1 MIHFFGNTNS
11 KVFAVQT
18 TKELSTET
26 ISKLTWLFGNQPKIE
41 QASLDAFFV
50 GPRAAMITPWST
62 NAVEITQNMG
72 ISDIIRIEEFEA
84 VAEDFKSFDPM
95 ISEKFKGLN
104 QESFTI
110 DIEPESILDIE
121 DIAAYNIQ
129 EGLSLSDEEVDYL
142 EGVSKKIGRPLT
154 DSEVFGFS
162 QVNSEHCRHK
172 IFNGTFVIDGEE
184 KPTSLFK
191 LIRKTSEANPKD
203 IVSAYKDN
211 VAFIQGPVVEQFAP
225 KRADVPDYYT
235 TQDFES
241 VISLKAETHNFPTTV
256 EPFNG
261 AATGSGG
268 EIRDRL
274 AGGKGS
280 IPLAGTAVYMTSYS
294 RLEENRPWE
303 KAFEERK
310 WLYQTPMDIL
320 IKASNGASDFGNKF
334 GQPLICGSVLT
345 FEHDENNEAVPEVL
359 EGTTSRTSASRKLGF
374 DKVIMLA
381 GGIGYGKKDQALK
394 DTPKTG
400 DKIVILGGE
409 NYRIGMGGAAVSS
422 ADTGEFASGIELNA
436 VQRSNPEMQK
446 RAANAVRGM
455 VESEEN
461 FIVSIHDHGAGG
473 HLNCLS
479 ELVED
484 TGGKI
489 DLDALP
495 VGDPTLSDK
504 EIIGNE
510 SQERM
515 GLVISEEHIDTLNKI
530 ADRERSPMYTVGDVT
545 GDDRFT
551 FQSKTKGNKPMDL
564 AMEDMFGS
572 SPKTIMTDNTVERH
586 YADVS
591 YNTNNFNT
599 YLEQVLQ
606 LEAVACKDWL
616 TNKVDRCVGGKVAKQ
631 QCVGALQI
639 PLNNVGVMALDY
651 TSGEGIATSIGHS
664 PISGLIDPVAGSRN
678 SITEALTNII
688 WAPLKDGLNNI
699 SLSANWMWPCK
710 NEGEDARLYE
720 AVEAISE
727 FSIDLGI
734 NVPTGK
740 DSLSMKQK
748 YPDGDV
754 ISPGTVIIS
763 AGANCNDINKIVEPV
778 LKKNGGD
785 IYYINISQDDFKLG
799 GSSFAQI
806 VNKIGNEAPTVKSAD
821 YVKTVFNTIQDLI
834 RNEQIVAGHDVASG
848 GLITTLLE
856 LCFADT
862 NVGAELDLSALNEKD
877 SFKLLFA
884 ENAGIVIQSKDN
896 SIEKVLS
903 NANIDFINI
912 GKVTDSNTLDITN
925 SSDTFT
931 LTISDLRD
939 VWYKTSFLLDQK
951 QTANGLA
958 EARYNN
964 YKNQP
969 LQYTFPEHFTGKL
982 EDVIASETKQSPS
995 STDKITTSQ
1004 APRNDKNVTSS
1015 DSPEANRIE
1024 KPKAAILREKGS
1036 NSEREMANAMYLAGF
1051 DVKDVHMTDLIS
1063 GRETLEDI
1071 QFLGAVGGFSN
1082 SDVLGSAKGWAGAIK
1097 YNEKAKKVIED
1108 FFARED
1114 TLSIGICNG
1123 CQLWMEL
1130 DLINPDHEVH
1140 GKMLHNE
1147 SQKHESAFTSVKIQE
1162 NNSVMLSSLAGS
1174 TLGVWI
1180 SHGEGKFNLPYAED
1194 KYHIVAKYGYEGYPH
1209 NPNGSDFNTAMM
1221 SDKTGRHLVTMPH
1234 IERSTFQWNWA
1245 NYPNGRKDEVSP
1257 WLEAFVNAR
1266 KWIENN

>member
-1 MIHFFGNTNS
+1 MIHFFGNQNS
-11 KVFAVQT
+11 KVFAVQA
-18 TKELSTET
+18 TKELSAET
-26 ISKLTWLFGNQPKIE
+26 ISKLVWLFGDQPKLE
-41 QASLDAFFV
+41 QASIDAFFI

-72 ISDIIRIEEFEA
+72 IDGIIRIEEFMA
-84 VAEDFKSFDPM
+84 ISADYKDYDPM
-95 ISEKFKGLN
+95 ISERFNGLN
-104 QESFTI
+104 QDTFTI
-110 DIEPESILDIE
+110 DIQPESIQDIE
-121 DIAAYNIQ
+121 DISAYNVQ
-129 EGLSLSDEEVDYL
+129 EGLALSDEEIEYL
-142 EGVSKKIGRPLT
+142 NLVSEKIGRPLT

-191 LIRKTSEANPKD
+191 MIKETSKQNPND

-211 VAFIQGPVVEQFAP
+211 VAFIKGPVVKQFAP
-225 KRADVPDYYT
+225 KRADIPDFYT
-235 TQDFES
+235 INDFES

-294 RLEENRPWE
+294 RLEKNRPWE
-303 KAFEERK
+303 QKFEARD
-310 WLYQTPMDIL
+310 WLYQTPIDIL

-345 FEHDENNEAVPEVL
+345 FEHEQED
-359 EGTTSRTSASRKLGF
+359 RKLGY
-374 DKVIMLA
+374 DKVIMQA
-381 GGIGYGKKDQALK
+381 GGIGYGKANQAIK

-422 ADTGEFASGIELNA
+422 ADTGEFSSGIELNA

-455 VESEEN
+455 VESDEN
-461 FIVSIHDHGAGG
+461 LIVSIHDHGAGG

-495 VGDPTLSDK
+495 VGDPTLSAK

-515 GLVISEEHIDTLNKI
+515 GLVIAEKHLETLQKI
-530 ADRERSPMYTVGDVT
+530 ADRERSPMYSVGDVT
-545 GDDRFT
+545 GDHRFT
-551 FQSKTKGNKPMDL
+551 FKSQSNGNTPMDL
-564 AMEDMFGS
+564 GLEDMFGS
-572 SPKTIMTDNTVERH
+572 SPKTILTDKTIAHN
-586 YADVS
+586 YSNIS
-591 YNTNNFNT
+591 YNSDNFHD
-599 YLEQVLQ
+599 YLDQVLQ

-631 QCVGALQI
+631 QCVGALQL
-639 PLNNVGVMALDY
+639 PLNNVGVMALDFN
-651 TSGEGIATSIGHS
+651 GKEGIATSIGHS
-664 PISGLIDPVAGSRN
+664 PISGLINPVAGSRN

-688 WAPLKDGLNNI
+688 WAPLKDNLKSV

-720 AVEAISE
+720 AVKAISD
-727 FSIDLGI
+727 FAIDLGI

-748 YPDGDV
+748 YPDGEV
-754 ISPGTVIIS
+754 IAPGTVIIS
-763 AGANCNDINKIVEPV
+763 AAANCNDISNIIEPV
-778 LKKNGGD
+778 LQQGKGD
-785 IYYINISQDDFKLG
+785 IYYINLSQDQYKLG

-806 VNKIGNEAPTVKSAD
+806 MNTIGNETPNVKSAE
-821 YVKTVFNTIQDLI
+821 YVKNVFNTIQQLI
-834 RNEQIVAGHDVASG
+834 KDRQIVAGHDVASG

-856 LCFADT
+856 LCFSEN

-877 SFKLLFA
+877 SIKLLFA
-884 ENAGIVIQSKDN
+884 ENSGIVFQASDSSIETTLNAAGI
-896 SIEKVLS
+896 LYH
-903 NANIDFINI
+903 NI
-912 GKVTDSNTLDITN
+912 GKVTDSDVLSLINHN
-925 SSDTFT
+925 EVYT
-931 LTISDLRD
+931 LTISRLRD
-939 VWYKTSFLLDQK
+939 MWYKTSLLLDRK

-958 EARYNN
+958 DERFEN

-969 LQYTFPEHFTGKL
+969 LQYQFPEDFTGKL
-982 EDVIASETKQSPS
+982 PVIDESK
-995 STDKITTSQ
+995 
-1004 APRNDKNVTSS
+1004 PR
-1015 DSPEANRIE
+1015 
-1024 KPKAAILREKGS
+1024 PKAAIIREKGS

-1071 QFLGAVGGFSN
+1071 KFIGAVGGFSN
-1082 SDVLGSAKGWAGAIK
+1082 SDVLGSAKGWAGAFK
-1097 YNEKAKKVIED
+1097 YNKKANTALKK
-1108 FFARED
+1108 FFERDD
-1114 TLSIGICNG
+1114 TLSVGICNG

-1130 DLINPDHEVH
+1130 DLINPDHEKH
-1140 GKMLHNE
+1140 GKMTFND
-1147 SQKHESAFTSVKIQE
+1147 SGKHESAFTSVKVQE

-1180 SHGEGKFNLPYAED
+1180 SHGEGKFDLPHSED
-1194 KYHIVAKYGYEGYPH
+1194 MYDICAKYSYEGYPH
-1209 NPNGSDFNTAMM
+1209 NPNGSDYNTAMLC
-1221 SDKTGRHLVTMPH
+1221 DKTGRHLVTMPH

-1245 NYPNGRKDEVSP
+1245 NYPNGRQDDVSP

>member
-1 MIHFFGNTNS
+1 MIHFFGNQNS
-11 KVFAVQT
+11 KVFAVQA
-18 TKELSTET
+18 TKELSNET
-26 ISKLTWLFGNQPKIE
+26 ISKLTWLFGDQPKLE
-41 QASLDAFFV
+41 QASIDAFFV

-72 ISDIIRIEEFEA
+72 VSGIIRIEEFLFVGE
-84 VAEDFKSFDPM
+84 EYNSFDPM
-95 ISEKFKGLN
+95 ISEKYKGLN
-104 QESFTI
+104 QDIFDIHIQPEPIKPI
-110 DIEPESILDIE
+110 D
-121 DIAAYNIQ
+121 DIAAYNNQ
-129 EGLSLSDEEVDYL
+129 EGLALSNEEVAYL
-142 EGVSKKIGRPLT
+142 NDVSERIGRPLT

-172 IFNGTFVIDGEE
+172 IFNGTFIIDGQEM
-184 KPTSLFK
+184 PSSLFK
-191 LIRKTSEANPKD
+191 LIKKTSQEHPND

-211 VAFIQGPVVEQFAP
+211 VAFIKGPVVAQFAP
-225 KRADVPDYYT
+225 RRADIPDYYT

-280 IPLAGTAVYMTSYS
+280 LPLAGTAVYMTSYS
-294 RLEENRPWE
+294 RLEDNRPWE
-303 KAFEERK
+303 KAFPERK

-334 GQPLICGSVLT
+334 GQPLIAGSVLT
-345 FEHDENNEAVPEVL
+345 FEHDEQSDVTLSAVDGSQP
-359 EGTTSRTSASRKLGF
+359 RKLGF

-381 GGIGYGKKDQALK
+381 GGIGYGKAEQALK
-394 DTPKTG
+394 DTPQKG
-400 DKIVILGGE
+400 DKIVILGGD

-422 ADTGEFASGIELNA
+422 ADTGAFDSGIELNA

-446 RAANAVRGM
+446 RAANAIRGM
-455 VESEEN
+455 VEREEN
-461 FIVSIHDHGAGG
+461 PIVSIHDHGAGG

-484 TGGKI
+484 TGGLI
-489 DLDALP
+489 DLDKLP
-495 VGDPTLSDK
+495 IGDPTLSAK

-515 GLVISEEHIDTLNKI
+515 GLVISQDNLETLHKI
-530 ADRERSPMYTVGDVT
+530 ADRERSPIYDVGDVT
-545 GDDRFT
+545 GDYRFT
-551 FQSKTKGNKPMDL
+551 FKSKSKGDAPMDL
-564 AMEDMFGS
+564 ALSDMFGS
-572 SPKTIMTDNTVERH
+572 SPKTIMTDSTVDKH

-591 YNTNNFNT
+591 YNRDNFYD
-599 YLEQVLQ
+599 YLDAVLQ

-616 TNKVDRCVGGKVAKQ
+616 VNKVDRCVGGRVAKQ
-631 QCVGALQI
+631 QCAGPLQL
-639 PLNNVGVMALDY
+639 PLNNVGIMALDFK
-651 TSGEGIATSIGHS
+651 GKEGVATSIGHS

-678 SITEALTNII
+678 SITEALTNMI
-688 WAPLKDGLNNI
+688 WAPLKDGLKSV

-720 AVEAISE
+720 AVKAVSD
-727 FSIDLGI
+727 FAIDLGI

-754 ISPGTVIIS
+754 IAPGTVIIS
-763 AGANCNDINKIVEPV
+763 AGANCNDITKVVEPV
-778 LKKNGGD
+778 FKHNKGS
-785 IYYINISQDDFKLG
+785 IYYINISQDNFELG

-806 VNKIGNEAPTVKSAD
+806 INKIGHKAPNVKSAD
-821 YVKTVFNTIQDLI
+821 YVKLVFNTIQDLI
-834 RNEQIVAGHDVASG
+834 KNDKIVAGHDVASG

-856 LCFADT
+856 MCFADT
-862 NVGAELDLSALNEKD
+862 NLGAELDVTDLGEKD
-877 SFKLLFA
+877 AFKLLFA
-884 ENAGIVIQSKDN
+884 ENTGIVIQSVDD
-896 SIEKVLS
+896 SIESDLS
-903 NANIDFINI
+903 TAGIDFNII
-912 GKVTDSNTLDITN
+912 GKVNA
-925 SSDTFT
+925 SDVLGIINGSEIFT
-931 LTISDLRD
+931 MTISRLRD
-939 VWYKTSFLLDQK
+939 MWYKTSFLLDQK
-951 QTANGLA
+951 QTANNLA
-958 EARYNN
+958 EDRYNN

-969 LQYTFPEHFTGKL
+969 LNYIFPKHFTGKL
-982 EDVIASETKQSPS
+982 PQI
-995 STDKITTSQ
+995 DKTNK
-1004 APRNDKNVTSS
+1004 R
-1015 DSPEANRIE
+1015 
-1024 KPKAAILREKGS
+1024 PKAAILREKGS

-1097 YNEKAKKVIED
+1097 YNEKANTAIQN
-1108 FFARED
+1108 FFKRED
-1114 TLSIGICNG
+1114 TLSVGICNG
-1123 CQLWMEL
+1123 CQLFMEL
-1130 DLINPDHEVH
+1130 DEINPEHEQH
-1140 GKMLHNE
+1140 GKMVHND
-1147 SQKHESAFTSVKIQE
+1147 SHKHESSFTSVKIQE
-1162 NNSVMLSSLAGS
+1162 NNSIMLSSLTGT

-1180 SHGEGKFNLPYAED
+1180 SHGEGKFSLPYTED
-1194 KYHIVAKYGYEGYPH
+1194 KYHIVAKYGYEGYPA
-1209 NPNGSDFNTAMM
+1209 NPNGSDFNTAMLC
-1221 SDKTGRHLVTMPH
+1221 DKTGRHLVTMPH

-1245 NYPNGRKDEVSP
+1245 HYPEGRKDEVSP

-1266 KWIENN
+1266 KWVEKH

>member
-1 MIHFFGNTNS
+1 MIHFFGNQNS
-11 KVFAVQT
+11 KVFAVQA
-18 TKELSTET
+18 TKELSTDT
-26 ISKLTWLFGNQPKIE
+26 ISKLTWLFGDQPKIE
-41 QASLDAFFV
+41 QASIDAFFV

-72 ISDIIRIEEFEA
+72 IEDIQRIEEFII
-84 VAEDFKSFDPM
+84 VDEDFRGYDPM
-95 ISEKFKGLN
+95 ISEKFNTLSQN
-104 QESFTI
+104 VFSI
-110 DIEPESILDIE
+110 AIEPEPILNIE
-121 DIAAYNIQ
+121 DIAAYNIK
-129 EGLSLSDEEVDYL
+129 EGLALSDEEVDYL
-142 EGVSKKIGRPLT
+142 NTVSKRIGRPLT

-172 IFNGTFVIDGEE
+172 IFNGTFIIDGEE
-184 KPTSLFK
+184 QPVSLFK
-191 LIRKTSEANPKD
+191 MIKETSKQHPND

-211 VAFIQGPVVEQFAP
+211 VAFIKGPTVEQFAP
-225 KRADVPDYYT
+225 QRADVPDYYT
-235 TQDFES
+235 TKEFES

-294 RLEENRPWE
+294 RLEEERPWE
-303 KAFEERK
+303 KAFPERK

-345 FEHDENNEAVPEVL
+345 FEHQEQTDKI
-359 EGTTSRTSASRKLGF
+359 GY

-381 GGIGYGKKDQALK
+381 GGIGYGKAKQAIKDVPNK
-394 DTPKTG
+394 G
-400 DKIVILGGE
+400 DKIVILGGD

-422 ADTGEFASGIELNA
+422 ADTGEFDSGIELNA

-455 VESEEN
+455 VESDEN

-484 TGGKI
+484 TGGHI
-489 DLDALP
+489 NLDKLP
-495 VGDPTLSDK
+495 VGDPTLSAK

-515 GLVISEEHIDTLNKI
+515 GLVISDEHLETLHKI
-530 ADRERSPMYTVGDVT
+530 ADRERSPIYDVGNVT
-545 GDDRFT
+545 GEHRFT
-551 FQSKTKGNKPMDL
+551 FESKSNGDKPMDL
-564 AMEDMFGS
+564 ALSDMFGS
-572 SPKTIMTDNTVERH
+572 SPKTIMNDITLHKD
-586 YADVS
+586 YAEVS
-591 YNTNNFNT
+591 YNKDSFYD
-599 YLEQVLQ
+599 YLNRVLQ

-616 TNKVDRCVGGKVAKQ
+616 TNKVDRCVGGRVAKQ
-631 QCVGALQI
+631 QCVGPLQL
-639 PLNNVGVMALDY
+639 PLNNVGVMALDFK
-651 TSGEGIATSIGHS
+651 GKEGIATSVGHS
-664 PISGLIDPVAGSRN
+664 PISGLINPIAGSRN

-688 WAPLKDGLNNI
+688 WAPLKDGLKSV

-710 NEGEDARLYE
+710 IEGEDARLYK
-720 AVEAISE
+720 AVKEVSE

-763 AGANCNDINKIVEPV
+763 AAANCNDISKVVEPV
-778 LKKNGGD
+778 FQKEAGAV
-785 IYYINISQDDFKLG
+785 YYINLSQDHFELG

-806 VNKIGNEAPTVKSAD
+806 TNKIGNKTPNVKSAA
-821 YVKTVFNTIQDLI
+821 YVKTVFNTIQKLI
-834 RNEQIVAGHDVASG
+834 REEQIVAGHDVASG

-856 LCFADT
+856 LCFAD
-862 NVGAELDLSALNEKD
+862 NGIGAELDLTALNEKD

-884 ENAGIVIQSKDN
+884 ENAGIVFQGKDN
-896 SIEKVLS
+896 SIESELTK
-903 NANIDFINI
+903 AGIEFHNI
-912 GKVTDSNTLDITN
+912 GKVNDSDVLGVINGNEVYRITV
-925 SSDTFT
+925 SR
-931 LTISDLRD
+931 LRD
-939 VWYKTSFLLDQK
+939 VWYKTSLLLDRK
-951 QTANGLA
+951 QTSNGLA
-958 EARYNN
+958 DARFEN

-969 LQYTFPEHFTGKL
+969 LTYKFPEQFTGKL
-982 EDVIASETKQSPS
+982 PQINSNSK
-995 STDKITTSQ
+995 
-1004 APRNDKNVTSS
+1004 
-1015 DSPEANRIE
+1015 

-1097 YNEKAKKVIED
+1097 YNEKANKVIKD
-1108 FFARED
+1108 FFERED
-1114 TLSIGICNG
+1114 TLSVGICNG

-1130 DLINPDHEVH
+1130 DLINPDHEKH
-1140 GKMLHNE
+1140 GKMIHND
-1147 SQKHESAFTSVKIQE
+1147 SKKHESAFTSVVVQE

-1174 TLGVWI
+1174 QLGVWI
-1180 SHGEGKFNLPYAED
+1180 SHGEGKFNLPYSED
-1194 KYHIVAKYGYEGYPH
+1194 KYEICAKYSYDSYPH
-1209 NPNGSDFNTAMM
+1209 NPNGSDYNTAMLC
-1221 SDKTGRHLVTMPH
+1221 DKSGRHLVTMPH

-1245 NYPNGRKDEVSP
+1245 NYPQGRKDDVSP
-1257 WLEAFVNAR
+1257 WLEAFINAR
-1266 KWIENN
+1266 KWIDNL